1 MFDVPVTL
9 QCGSHEDDSKHYG
22 IYNKLLVSMYKNDN
36 QHTCCCF
43 EAHRRCTC
51 IEH

>member
-9 QCGSHEDDSKHYG
+9 QRGSHEDDSKHYG

-36 QHTCCCF
+36 QHICLIF
-43 EAHRRCTC
+43 RSPSSMYFY
-51 IEH
+51 